1 MAPAAH
7 SLANAAIVQHS
18 TGPRTEA
25 GEARSARN
33 STTHGFTTG
42 VLVSKPQHPPIY
54 DSLKQGLIA
63 ESRLCGAVYCHRYS
77 MRSDTP
83 NIYFS
88 ASAKDRTAGIALK
101 GSKEGTRRSE
111 THVDYRGPRS
121 SFPSPYD
128 RKKR

>member
-1 MAPAAH
+1 MATAVQ
-7 SLANAAIVQHS
+7 SLANAAIVQHA
-18 TGPRTEA
+18 TGRRTEA
-25 GEARSARN
+25 GKARSARY

-42 VLVSKPQHPPIY
+42 VLVSKPQHRPIY

-63 ESRLCGAVYCHRYS
+63 ENRLCGAVYCHRDS
-77 MRSDTP
+77 MRSDPP
-83 NIYFS
+83 NISFS
-88 ASAKDRTAGIALK
+88 ASAKDRTAGIARK

-128 RKKR
+128 RK